1 MQAQR
6 TLKLTTVGAIS
17 TPRRFCR
24 NGPICIFAKPIK
36 SANFVG
42 MTMLAYLASLLI
54 GLALGLLG
62 GGGSILTLP
71 VLVYLFG
78 VSAVEATAYSLF
90 IVGIT
95 AMSGSY
101 SHYKMGNLKL
111 KSALYFAVPSVVS
124 ILIIREVI
132 FPQIAATLF
141 SVASYTV
148 SKDFLIMIIFSVLM
162 ITAAISMIK
171 KNQPEIKSAETN
183 YLQLSIIGFLVGI
196 VTGFLGAGG
205 GFLIIPALL
214 FFANLPM
221 KQAVGTSL
229 LIITIN
235 SSIGFGGDLYIG
247 TPIDYTFLLGVSAM
261 ALFGMFIGSQLSK
274 KIDGAKL
281 KPIFGWF
288 VLVMG
293 FYIITKEVL
302 F

>member
-1 MQAQR
+1 MEIA
-6 TLKLTTVGAIS
+6 G
-17 TPRRFCR
+17 
-24 NGPICIFAKPIK
+24 
-36 SANFVG
+36 
-42 MTMLAYLASLLI
+42 YLASIII
-54 GLALGLLG
+54 GITLGLIG
-62 GGGSILTLP
+62 GGGSILTIP
-71 VLVYLFG
+71 ILVYLFK
-78 VSAVEATAYSLF
+78 VNPDQATSYSLF
-90 IVGIT
+90 IVGLT

-111 KSALYFAVPSVVS
+111 KSALYFALPSVIS

-132 FPQIAATLF
+132 FPKIASTLF

-162 ITAAISMIK
+162 ITAAFSMIR
-171 KNQPEIKSAETN
+171 KNQPEIKSAQTN
-183 YLQLSIIGFLVGI
+183 YLQLSLIGFLVGI

-229 LIITIN
+229 LIISIN
-235 SSIGFGGDLYIG
+235 SAIGFAGDLYIG
-247 TPIDYTFLLGVSAM
+247 TPINYTFLLSVSAM
-261 ALFGMFIGSQLSK
+261 AFIGMFIGSRLST
-274 KIDGAKL
+274 KIDGTKL
-281 KPIFGWF
+281 KPLFGWF

-293 FYIITKEVL
+293 FYIIAKEVL